1 MCLNTY
7 SFNSKFDSIILC
19 IIYIHMFTF
28 MLEDIGWIFLYI
40 VGFDMSDLLVKKY
53 IKSNNMFIV
62 YYSLLTII
70 GVILIVYNK

>member
-1 MCLNTY
+1 
-7 SFNSKFDSIILC
+7 
-19 IIYIHMFTF
+19 MFTF

-62 YYSLLTII
+62 YYSLLAII
-70 GVILIVYNK
+70 GVILIIYNK

>member
-7 SFNSKFDSIILC
+7 SYNANLNSIILC
-19 IIYIHMFTF
+19 IIYMFTF

-62 YYSLLTII
+62 YYCLLTII

>member
-1 MCLNTY
+1 ML
-7 SFNSKFDSIILC
+7 SEIGLVF
-19 IIYIHMFTF
+19 IYIF
-28 MLEDIGWIFLYI
+28 
-40 VGFDMSDLLVKKY
+40 GFDMNTLFVKKY

>member
-7 SFNSKFDSIILC
+7 SYYSIILC
-19 IIYIHMFTF
+19 IIYMLTF